1 MPEGG
6 SISRRPAGRS
16 PNPSLIPAIAL
27 ALASMSGFALAQHKW
42 VGPDGRVNYG
52 DRPPQQAAPNGQPD
66 RAANAERNAN
76 VNIDVNT
83 NGGQARTE
91 ADAAAN
97 PALPYEL
104 RQAAQRYP
112 VTLYTT
118 PDCGPCALARNHL
131 TKRGIPFATREVR
144 TQDDATAFHA
154 LGFAD
159 LSFPALRVGRER
171 VSGFEPG
178 GWDRLLDSAA
188 YPKTSRL
195 PPRWQAARA
204 EPLAPPAA
212 PPAAA
217 AQQRGPEPIEV
228 PQEAA
233 TGSPIAD
240 TADGDSRRTRA
251 AASEQSTL
259 RF

>member
-1 MPEGG
+1 
-6 SISRRPAGRS
+6 
-16 PNPSLIPAIAL
+16 
-27 ALASMSGFALAQHKW
+27 
-42 VGPDGRVNYG
+42 NYG
-52 DRPPQQAAPNGQPD
+52 DRPPQQAAPIGQPN
-66 RAANAERNAN
+66 RAANAARGANAN
-76 VNIDVNT
+76 ANANA
-83 NGGQARTE
+83 GQARTG
-91 ADAAAN
+91 ADASADA
-97 PALPYEL
+97 ALPYEL
-104 RQAAQRYP
+104 RQAAQRHP

-118 PDCGPCALARNHL
+118 PDCPPCALARSHL

-159 LSFPALRVGRER
+159 LSFPALSVGRER

-217 AQQRGPEPIEV
+217 AQQRGSEAIEE
-228 PQEAA
+228 PQEAT
-233 TGSPIAD
+233 TGSLIDD
-240 TADGDSRRTRA
+240 TADGDRRRTRA
-251 AASEQSTL
+251 TASEQPTI